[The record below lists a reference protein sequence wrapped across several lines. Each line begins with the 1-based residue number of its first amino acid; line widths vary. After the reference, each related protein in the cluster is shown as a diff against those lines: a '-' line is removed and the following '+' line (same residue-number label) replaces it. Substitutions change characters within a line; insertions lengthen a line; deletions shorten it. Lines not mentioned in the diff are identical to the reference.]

1 MKSYLTNCYNLGG
14 RAKRPQS
21 FPTEQIEYM
30 YLKRLTACILAA
42 ALLAGCATTG
52 TTPST
57 TTAGTPPGAGATATP
72 ATPLPPVI
80 PPAVGDST
88 ANVSPV
94 PAPHRKVRIG
104 LALGGGA
111 ARGFAHIGVIK
122 ALEANGIVPDIVV
135 GTSAG
140 SVVGALYAAGNNA
153 GTLQKM
159 AYDMD
164 EASISDWALPLFGTK
179 SGVLKGE
186 ALQSYINKAVKGR
199 PIEKL
204 KLPFGAV
211 ASDLKTG
218 QPILFTR
225 GNTGMAVRASSAVPG
240 VFQPVTIGSR
250 TYVDGGLVAPVPV
263 RFAKEMG
270 ADFIIAVNISTQTEA
285 QAAVSSLEVIMQT
298 FSIMGQRINQYE
310 LRDADV
316 VIQPPL
322 GNMASNDFASRARA
336 MSAGEKSTL
345 AAMAQIKQKLKA
357 RREAPAVAVQ

>member
-1 MKSYLTNCYNLGG
+1 
-14 RAKRPQS
+14 
-21 FPTEQIEYM
+21 M
-30 YLKRLTACILAA
+30 YVKRLTACALAA
-42 ALLAGCATTG
+42 ALLAGCTATAPVA
-52 TTPST
+52 TPST
-57 TTAGTPPGAGATATP
+57 AAGTPPAAGTAAP
-72 ATPLPPVI
+72 VLPPVI
-80 PPAVGDST
+80 PPAIADST
-88 ANVSPV
+88 ANVAPV
-94 PAPHRKVRIG
+94 LPPQRKVRIG

-122 ALEANGIVPDIVV
+122 ALEAHGIHPDIVV

-153 GTLQKM
+153 AALQKL

-164 EASISDWALPLFGTK
+164 EAAISDWALPLFGSK

-186 ALQSYINKAVKGR
+186 ALQSYVNKAVKNR

-211 ASDLKTG
+211 ASDLKNG

-270 ADFIIAVNISTQTEA
+270 AEFIIAVNISTQTDA

-310 LRDADV
+310 LRDADI
-316 VIQPPL
+316 VIQPAL
-322 GNMASNDFASRARA
+322 GNMAGNDFSSRSRA
-336 MSAGEKSTL
+336 MSAGEKATL
-345 AAMAQIKQKLKA
+345 AAMAQIKQKLKL
-357 RREAPAVAVQ
+357 RRETPAVAAQ